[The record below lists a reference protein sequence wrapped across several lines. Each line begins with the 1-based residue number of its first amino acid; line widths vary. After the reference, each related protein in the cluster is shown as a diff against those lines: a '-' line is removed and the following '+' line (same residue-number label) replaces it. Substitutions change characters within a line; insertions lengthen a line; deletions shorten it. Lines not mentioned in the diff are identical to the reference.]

1 MISPIWVDGNRIKII
16 AQTLLPEE
24 YQVKELHSVKEMF
37 DAIRILEVRGAP
49 ALGVASALGIYL
61 GVKEEK
67 FQDRQ
72 GFIDAVEKSADYICG
87 ARPTAYNLFWA
98 ADRVRKMATEYVFVD
113 AEAAR
118 DAVLDEAK
126 RILEEDLACCHS
138 IGLYGAELLKDAD
151 CFLTHCNA
159 GALATSGGYGTALA
173 PIYVLHEQGKQIS
186 VYSDET
192 RPLLQGSRLTV
203 WELMQSGIPVTA
215 ICDNMAG
222 LVLKSGKIDAVIVGA
237 DRIAAN
243 GDSANKIGTYSLS
256 ILAKA
261 HGVPFYIAAPFST
274 VDFSISK
281 GDEIPIEQRSAD
293 EVRHFGDRL
302 TAPQDAKVFN
312 PAFDVAPHE
321 NITAIITEKGIAYAP
336 FAESLRKLEK
346 EGSLRV
352 QKKVEGEVLL

>member
-1 MISPIWVDGNRIKII
+1 MIRPIWIEGDKVKII

-24 YQVKELHSVKEMF
+24 YQVKEIQSIEEMF
-37 DAIRILEVRGAP
+37 DAIKILEVRGAP
-49 ALGVASALGIYL
+49 AIGVASALGIYL
-61 GVKEEK
+61 GVKEESFDDK
-67 FQDRQ
+67 Q
-72 GFIDAVEKSADYICG
+72 GFLNAVEKSATYICES
-87 ARPTAYNLFWA
+87 RPTAYNLFWA
-98 ADRVRKMATEYVFVD
+98 ADRVRKMAAEYTFVD
-113 AEAAR
+113 ADAAKN
-118 DAVLDEAK
+118 AVLEEAN

-138 IGLYGAELLKDAD
+138 IGLYGAELLGNAS

-173 PIYVLHEQGKQIS
+173 PIYVLHEQGKAVS

-203 WELMQSGIPVTA
+203 WELMQSGITVTA

-222 LVLKSGKIDAVIVGA
+222 VVLKSGKIDAVIVGA

-274 VDFSISK
+274 VDFSLST
-281 GDEIPIEQRSAD
+281 GDEIPIEQRNAD
-293 EVRHFGDRL
+293 EVRRFGDRL
-302 TAPQDAKVFN
+302 TAPRDANVFN

-336 FAESLRKLEK
+336 FTENLPKLEK
-346 EGSLRV
+346 EGHLWM
-352 QKKVEGEVLL
+352 QE

>member
-1 MISPIWVDGNRIKII
+1 MIRPIWVEGDKIKII
-16 AQTLLPEE
+16 VQTLLPEK
-24 YQVKELHSVKEMF
+24 YQVKEIQSIKEMF
-37 DAIRILEVRGAP
+37 DAIKILEVRGAP
-49 ALGVASALGIYL
+49 AIGVASALGIYL
-61 GVKEEK
+61 GIKEENFNDK
-67 FQDRQ
+67 ESFVN
-72 GFIDAVEKSADYICG
+72 AVEKSAAYICE

-98 ADRVRKMATEYVFVD
+98 ADRVRKMAEEYSFVD

-118 DAVLDEAK
+118 NAVLDEAK
-126 RILEEDLACCHS
+126 SILEEDLACCHS
-138 IGLYGAELLKDAD
+138 IGLYGAELLGDAR

-173 PIYVLHEQGKQIS
+173 PIYVLHEQSKSVS

-222 LVLKSGKIDAVIVGA
+222 IVLKSGKIDAVIVGA

-274 VDFSISK
+274 VDFSLST
-281 GDEIPIEQRSAD
+281 GEEIPIEQRNAD

-302 TAPQDAKVFN
+302 TAPRDAKVFN

-321 NITAIITEKGIAYAP
+321 NITAIITEKGISYPP
-336 FAESLRKLEK
+336 FTETLPKLERK
-346 EGSLRV
+346 GHLWM
-352 QKKVEGEVLL
+352 QK